1 MWTSEIGLG
10 LNVGGW
16 WEVIIV
22 VSIFGGTCI
31 EESPRFAMHDVH
43 LVMVGLGAMAWV
55 IPSINVR
62 LQARWAHPRANAH
75 RMCHIE

>member
-22 VSIFGGTCI
+22 VSIFGGTGI
-31 EESPRFAMHDVH
+31 EDSSRFAVDDVH
-43 LVMVGLGAMAWV
+43 LVVVGLGAVAWMTT
-55 IPSINVR
+55 SIN
-62 LQARWAHPRANAH
+62 AP
-75 RMCHIE
+75 